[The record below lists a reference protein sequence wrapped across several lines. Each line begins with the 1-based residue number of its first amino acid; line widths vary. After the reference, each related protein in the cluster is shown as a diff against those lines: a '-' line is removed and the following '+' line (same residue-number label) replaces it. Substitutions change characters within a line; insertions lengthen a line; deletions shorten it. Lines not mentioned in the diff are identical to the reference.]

1 MLSKYLKVAVPAP
14 FTKANNQH
22 LNSLIE
28 FITIVEAVEVTLAT
42 FEENKIVDAL
52 VPSEDNIAW
61 EVELTLKTG
70 KDLHDEVFRRP
81 YPNVE
86 ILEEVRKQL

>member
-22 LNSLIE
+22 LNSLI
-28 FITIVEAVEVTLAT
+28 ISIVEAVEIALAT

-81 YPNVE
+81 YSDVE
-86 ILEEVRKQL
+86 ILEEVCKQL